1 MGTVEKCKHL
11 LARSFY
17 LECEIPWDQGWP
29 WPVWPNVPVEHV
41 GWRAVA
47 EARTSQGVEPAG
59 KRVIVI
65 AGSRDIGRSI
75 APGFAGVG
83 TTF

>member
-1 MGTVEKCKHL
+1 MGTVKKCKHL

-17 LECEIPWDQGWP
+17 LECEIPWDQGRL

-47 EARTSQGVEPAG
+47 EARTSRGVEPTG